1 MPPFREETNVKRSRE
16 FRRAQQ
22 KVMTYQRRN
31 LILDDDEIT
40 LLMIDYIKLVKA
52 RKAEEDELAKE
63 IEDKIIKRN
72 SEVNY
77 D

>member
-1 MPPFREETNVKRSRE
+1 MPPFREETNVKRTKE
-16 FRRAQQ
+16 FRHAQQ
-22 KVMTYQRRN
+22 KVMTYIRRD
-31 LILDDDEIT
+31 LQLDDDEIT
-40 LLMIDYIKLVKA
+40 LLMIDYIELVKA

-72 SEVNY
+72 REVNY

>member
-1 MPPFREETNVKRSRE
+1 MPPFREETNVKRTKE
-16 FRRAQQ
+16 FRKLQQ

-31 LILDDDEIT
+31 LKLDDDDIT
-40 LLMIDYIKLVKA
+40 TLMIDYVEFVKA

-63 IEDKIIKRN
+63 IENKIIKRN
-72 SEVNY
+72 HEVNH